1 MSAEH
6 LKRTV
11 ANTIAGVSL
20 HWNGYN
26 KKPSDLYAAMADR
39 LADAQLVQ
47 SPETAAELETLRA
60 RVAELEAAAKAIRH
74 LHTDSPMGPCPVC
87 VDADAMGRGE
97 DYTVPFPCPTA
108 RLAGAKDCDP
118 PYVSRLL
125 PPRDAACAGCG
136 HSGAEHH
143 HGDTKCWAH
152 LPKGH
157 GDPIRLC
164 VCEGFVAGSSV
175 EVSADRL
182 TRLLAPSQVLREDAY
197 ESPLH
202 HNYRVSHDLPEPAH
216 PAPCRFPKSPGCTC
230 GLTGADVEPETGG
243 DGRG

>member
-60 RVAELEAAAKAIRH
+60 RVTELEAAAKAIRH

-125 PPRDAACAGCG
+125 PPRDAVCAGCG

-143 HGDTKCWAH
+143 RGGTKCWAH
-152 LPKGH
+152 LPKQH
-157 GDPIRLC
+157 GDPITIC
-164 VCEGFVAGSSV
+164 GCAGFVAGRDV

-182 TRLLAPSQVLREDAY
+182 TQIFAPSQALREDPHDG
-197 ESPLH
+197 PLSH
-202 HNYRVSHDLPEPAH
+202 PYRVGRDL
-216 PAPCRFPKSPGCTC
+216 
-230 GLTGADVEPETGG
+230 PETGG
-243 DGRG
+243 GS